1 MWVLFLFMG
10 CLYNKVKIVW
20 NFFFR
25 KFRCA
30 GFQWGYNEVPE

>member
-25 KFRCA
+25 KFRVIDY
-30 GFQWGYNEVPE
+30 QWDYNEFPE

>member
-25 KFRCA
+25 KFRVIDYL
-30 GFQWGYNEVPE
+30 WDYNEVPE